1 MAHHKLARAVSQ
13 LGTLFG
19 FVVFAGIAS
28 SSPLLAQ
35 AGERDPQRVFRAGRS
50 STAAF
55 VPDATALRS
64 RVIEIDR
71 TAILEQDAL
80 VLDLFDGDARV
91 AFRDQARL
99 TSIASGVWAGRDPS
113 DPSSQ
118 VNFIVRGDVV
128 VGTIR
133 AQGALY
139 KIRPTAEPDAFALEL
154 IDESRFPSCSVE
166 RAHEVRL
173 TGGHTPEAAGSANGA
188 LALTA
193 PTTIDVMVLYTPQAK
208 TGAGSQAAIEAL
220 IDLAVLEANQTYVNS
235 VVPLSLNLVRKQEIA
250 YTESNNFNTDL
261 ARLQSPAD
269 GFMDSVHALRDTYK
283 ADLVSLIVN
292 ASSSCG
298 IGYVMT
304 NVSSAFQ
311 GFAFTVVSRSCAT
324 GYYSFAHEL
333 GHNLGCAHDRQ
344 TGGTGA
350 YAYSYGYRNPSATW
364 RTVMAYAPGN
374 RIPYFSNP
382 LVSYQGEATGV
393 PSTSSLGCDNAKSM
407 SLTAP
412 IAAAFRA
419 GAPPPP
425 SGSATIYGLGKLTS
439 QGLRPEL
446 APIGAPDVSI
456 NDFRLKL
463 THAIPRAIG
472 FIHMSSQQASS
483 PFQGGTLYAAL
494 PLVSWTTFR
503 TTTEGSVTLPVVNMS
518 ALVGQTWHYQA
529 LFRDTQHLDHTG
541 YGLSNGVKVTY
552 AP

>member
-1 MAHHKLARAVSQ
+1 MAQSRHSQ
-13 LGTLFG
+13 FGKFFG
-19 FVVFAGIAS
+19 FVVFASLAAS
-28 SSPLLAQ
+28 HSALAQ
-35 AGERDPQRVFRAGRS
+35 RAELDPQRVFHSARPS
-50 STAAF
+50 SVAL

-71 TAILEQDAL
+71 AAILEQDAL

-91 AFRDQARL
+91 AFRDRARP
-99 TSIASGVWAGRDPS
+99 TPIASDAWVGRDPS

-118 VNFIVRGDVV
+118 VNLIVRGDVV

-139 KIRPTAEPDAFALEL
+139 KIRPTGELGAFALER
-154 IDESRFPSCSVE
+154 IDESRFPSCSVG
-166 RAHEVRL
+166 RAHEVHV
-173 TGGHTPEAAGSANGA
+173 GGAHTPDAAGSANGA
-188 LALTA
+188 LAATA
-193 PTTIDVMVLYTPQAK
+193 ATTIDVMVLYTAQAK
-208 TGAGSQAAIEAL
+208 AGAGSQTAIDAL
-220 IDLAVLEANQTYVNS
+220 IDLAVLEANQSYVNS
-235 VVPLSLNLVRKQEIA
+235 VVPLSLNLVRKQEIE

-261 ARLQSPAD
+261 SRLQSPVD

-311 GFAFTVVSRSCAT
+311 AYAFTVVSRTCAT

-382 LVSYQGEATGV
+382 LVSYQGEVTGV
-393 PSTSSLGCDNAKSM
+393 SSASSLGCDNAKTM

-412 IAAAFRA
+412 ITAAFRD
-419 GAPPPP
+419 GPPPA
-425 SGSATIYGLGKLTS
+425 SGSASIYGLGKLSS
-439 QGLRPEL
+439 QGQRPEL

-456 NDFRLKL
+456 NDFKLKL
-463 THAIPRAIG
+463 TRAIPRAIG
-472 FIHMSSQQASS
+472 FVHMSSLQTSS

-503 TTTEGSVTLPVVNMS
+503 TTTEGGVTLPVVNMS
-518 ALVGQTWHYQA
+518 GLVGQTWHYQA

-541 YGLSNGVKVTY
+541 FGLSNGVKVTF